1 MASVCVCK
9 RDRSKNRNRTPRT
22 RSDASEEYCEH
33 PLSDGWMMG
42 FKSLSFFRSYM
53 ARHSLDI
60 MTRICSVSRKLQ
72 TCPTFLT
79 PHRCGGLVPLR
90 VLSVMTAHLQGGFD
104 GMLGMLEDQGGFMQ
118 LKRQGFE
125 KQRLYDLTPS
135 C

>member
-1 MASVCVCK
+1 
-9 RDRSKNRNRTPRT
+9 
-22 RSDASEEYCEH
+22 
-33 PLSDGWMMG
+33 MG
-42 FKSLSFFRSYM
+42 FKSFFFSLIYGPAFSWHNDAHMFSFQET
-53 ARHSLDI
+53 ANLPH
-60 MTRICSVSRKLQ
+60 
-72 TCPTFLT
+72 FLT